1 MSSMVPYGPLWSRM
15 VPYGQYGS
23 GVVTCRS
30 RVSKV
35 VFEATVNGKPI
46 TGFHIGEFETI
57 NMALIWCKTVE
68 FQVKMAAMADLFY
81 FNLQL
86 IRN

>member
-1 MSSMVPYGPLWSRM
+1 MACSSVAFTGTIYESYPSQFMSSFSVATMAP
-15 VPYGQYGS
+15 

-46 TGFHIGEFETI
+46 TVFHVGKFETI
-57 NMALIWCKTVE
+57 NMALI
-68 FQVKMAAMADLFY
+68 
-81 FNLQL
+81 
-86 IRN
+86 

>member
-1 MSSMVPYGPLWSRM
+1 MRNF
-15 VPYGQYGS
+15 GS
-23 GVVTCRS
+23 KKFGLNFFCLETNIEFTYQLDIILNAININAMTKKNNGFRPGVSTCRS

-57 NMALIWCKTVE
+57 NMALI
-68 FQVKMAAMADLFY
+68 
-81 FNLQL
+81 
-86 IRN
+86 

>member
-1 MSSMVPYGPLWSRM
+1 MSILTDDRM
-15 VPYGQYGS
+15 EMIT

>member
-1 MSSMVPYGPLWSRM
+1 MSMPGL
-15 VPYGQYGS
+15 
-23 GVVTCRS
+23 VTCRS

-68 FQVKMAAMADLFY
+68 FQVKTAAMADLFY

-86 IRN
+86 IRDAVKIKKRHIE

>member
-1 MSSMVPYGPLWSRM
+1 MWLDSAVSDGEAPVVDLLLCKLEFRRIKNHPCIGASC
-15 VPYGQYGS
+15 QEFTT

-46 TGFHIGEFETI
+46 TVFHVGKFETI
-57 NMALIWCKTVE
+57 NMALI
-68 FQVKMAAMADLFY
+68 
-81 FNLQL
+81 
-86 IRN
+86 